1 MSMTDPIADMLTRI
15 RNANM
20 RGSSEVV
27 IPSSKIKK
35 SIAEILKDEGFIE
48 DWEFSSEED
57 SFPEIK
63 LHLKYL
69 NDGQPVIRKI
79 KRESKPG
86 LRVYLKSNDAKPVL
100 SGQGI
105 SIITTSKGV
114 MSDRKCREEKVGGE
128 IICTVW

>member
-48 DWEFSSEED
+48 DWEVSSDED

-63 LHLKYL
+63 LQLKYL
-69 NDGQPVIRKI
+69 NDGQPAGGNH
-79 KRESKPG
+79 E
-86 LRVYLKSNDAKPVL
+86 N
-100 SGQGI
+100 GI
-105 SIITTSKGV
+105 P
-114 MSDRKCREEKVGGE
+114 DPLFECHAFQF
-128 IICTVW
+128 

>member
-20 RGSSEVV
+20 RRSSEVA

-48 DWEFSSEED
+48 DWEVSSDED

-63 LHLKYL
+63 LQLKYL
-69 NDGQPVIRKI
+69 NDGQPVIRMI

-86 LRVYLKSNDAKPVL
+86 LRVYLKSIDAKPVL

-114 MSDRKCREEKVGGE
+114 MSDSEAIKNNLGGE
-128 IICTVW
+128 VICRVF

>member
-1 MSMTDPIADMLTRI
+1 
-15 RNANM
+15 M

-48 DWEFSSEED
+48 DWEVSSDED

-63 LHLKYL
+63 LQLKYL

-100 SGQGI
+100 SGQG
-105 SIITTSKGV
+105 SPSLRHLKVLCLTGSAAKKKSV
-114 MSDRKCREEKVGGE
+114 EKYFVPFGKE
-128 IICTVW
+128 LID

>member
-20 RGSSEVV
+20 RGSSEVA

-48 DWEFSSEED
+48 DWEVSSDED

-63 LHLKYL
+63 LQLKYL
-69 NDGQPVIRKI
+69 NDGQRTKTNART
-79 KRESKPG
+79 KRGKK
-86 LRVYLKSNDAKPVL
+86 VAVAKRGRDVN
-100 SGQGI
+100 QK
-105 SIITTSKGV
+105 T
-114 MSDRKCREEKVGGE
+114 
-128 IICTVW
+128 